1 MLFSLLSLLLVIN
14 EKCLCEISK
23 LLRCPL
29 SRLPPSYFE
38 RRMIKDHRF
47 IIMQSCNLSSRPQ
60 LNRTP
65 FFSSIFMEKIDRYIM
80 IHVFLLGLNISTFG
94 VTQLAIW
101 RLFNSLTGI
110 QEDIANGIYMMW
122 VTFLRFLKAVRD

>member
-1 MLFSLLSLLLVIN
+1 
-14 EKCLCEISK
+14 
-23 LLRCPL
+23 
-29 SRLPPSYFE
+29 
-38 RRMIKDHRF
+38 
-47 IIMQSCNLSSRPQ
+47 
-60 LNRTP
+60 
-65 FFSSIFMEKIDRYIM
+65 M